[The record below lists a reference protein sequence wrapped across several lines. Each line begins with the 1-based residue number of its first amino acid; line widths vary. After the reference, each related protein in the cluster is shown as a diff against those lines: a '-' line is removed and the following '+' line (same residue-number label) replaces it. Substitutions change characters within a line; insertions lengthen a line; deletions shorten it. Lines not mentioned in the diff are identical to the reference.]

1 MEMKELLI
9 VATRPLS
16 VNEVHVHPAIQ
27 DVGVVRMTGLL
38 QVLTKE
44 MMAELLIN
52 DPPPLSIN
60 ASQEIS
66 KLLVKNI

>member
-1 MEMKELLI
+1 LI

-27 DVGVVRMTGLL
+27 DVGVVRKTGLL
-38 QVLTKE
+38 EVLTKE

-60 ASQEIS
+60 ASQEIFM
-66 KLLVKNI
+66 LVVKNL